1 MVKVQVIT
9 PSRHQLPEGLRV
21 RGWPTTRFVAHG
33 HDEELDVVNIAIE
46 ERLLP
51 ELEKAVDGLA
61 PDAGWIIERIVRGRG
76 LATPI
81 AA

>member
-1 MVKVQVIT
+1 MT
-9 PSRHQLPEGLRV
+9 TTTSRSLA
-21 RGWPTTRFVAHG
+21 T
-33 HDEELDVVNIAIE
+33 AIE

-51 ELEKAVDGLA
+51 ELEVAVDELA

-76 LATPI
+76 LEVPL